1 MSQQTAI
8 KALEI
13 LKNKKIGFR
22 VLNSTEKKN
31 LALVFTR
38 KNMVIYGNA
47 YDIIHCKKKIDF
59 SNEKDIEEKL
69 DDITVYEIKS
79 TNRKDMKK
87 DFSGYFFDLTTA
99 ELLVAQSLKT
109 RFKFVFVNTVTGDY
123 NELSLNQV
131 FAKSKAIYP
140 KWAIRF

>member
-1 MSQQTAI
+1 MSQQTTI

-31 LALVFTR
+31 LALAFAR
-38 KNMVIYGNA
+38 KNMVIYGKA
-47 YDIIHCKKKIDF
+47 YDIIRYKKKIDF
-59 SNEKDIEEKL
+59 SNEKDVEKKF

-79 TNRKDMKK
+79 TNRKDVKK

-109 RFKFVFVNTVTGDY
+109 RFKFVFVNTVTGNY

>member
-8 KALEI
+8 KALKI

-31 LALVFTR
+31 LALAFAR
-38 KNMVIYGNA
+38 KNMVIYGKA
-47 YDIIHCKKKIDF
+47 YDIIRCKKKIDF
-59 SNEKDIEEKL
+59 SNEKDVEKKL

-109 RFKFVFVNTVTGDY
+109 RFKFVFVNTVTENY